1 MNTSTFQSNE
11 KYLNSKI
18 NGNIEGRQSRKERIL
33 LSYSRK
39 KRSFRPFSHDNQA
52 EIMGIRKRDKEPTL
66 SSEIKSHK

>member
-39 KRSFRPFSHDNQA
+39 KDHLDHSL
-52 EIMGIRKRDKEPTL
+52 MTIRRKLWE
-66 SSEIKSHK
+66 